1 MTKRGKT
8 IVTMDELFVDC
19 VRDEMRAF
27 VDSRN
32 RAEKNAAEHGRY
44 FKRGGYE
51 RVKWNADYIAEQY
64 KLCLQKQCKLPST
77 ERRVIVVLGD
87 AATYRLSRIIEAYEK
102 QQAEKKQNT
111 EEQK

>member
-1 MTKRGKT
+1 MAKKESKT
-8 IVTMDELFVDC
+8 ITMDELFVEC

-27 VDSRN
+27 VDSRKQ
-32 RAEKNAAEHGRY
+32 AEKNAAEHGRY

-64 KLCLQKQCKLPST
+64 KLCLQKKCQLPST
-77 ERRVIVVLGD
+77 ERRIIVVLGD
-87 AATYRLSRIIEAYEK
+87 AATYRLGLIIDAYEK
-102 QQAEKKQNT
+102 QQAKKKQNT